1 MNKNKYTIKGNI
13 LTDSRFRQG
22 KLRIENDRITAIGDI
37 DTQGVLLDMKDSY
50 ILPGFIDLHIHGIHL
65 FRADQGA
72 KGLSEMCRILPR
84 YGVTGFLPTISPR
97 PEGEDIVLLKEL
109 SSVRPEG
116 SEILGFHLEGPFL
129 KLLGSLNTE
138 ANSKISLKRAES
150 LIQASKPTRTIFS
163 ISPDLEGIETLIPVL
178 AENRNPVF
186 ITHTAATVKQTQQA
200 IRLGAKHATHF
211 YDVFPCPQTEEPG
224 VRPCGAVEAIL
235 ADPTVSVDF
244 ILDGIHVDPVAVK
257 MALAAKSG
265 GPGSVCL
272 ITDSN
277 LGAGMEP
284 GRYVFGGNR
293 EIEFAFRGA
302 PARLVKDQTIAGSG
316 LTMDQ
321 ALRNAVLFLGLE
333 LSQAIRLVSSNPAGV
348 LGLNSRKGY
357 LLPGYDADIVIL
369 DQNLQVQQ
377 TWISG
382 KCCYDNQS
390 DHIQ

>member
-1 MNKNKYTIKGNI
+1 MNKNRYTIKGNI
-13 LTDSRFRQG
+13 LTGEGIRQG
-22 KLRIENDRITAIGDI
+22 KLRVENNRFTAIGDI
-37 DTQGVLLDMKDSY
+37 DTQGFLLDMKDYY
-50 ILPGFIDLHIHGIHL
+50 IVPGFIDLHIHGIHL

-72 KGLSEMCRILPR
+72 KGLTGMCRVLPR

-97 PEGEDIVLLKEL
+97 PEGEDVVLLKEL
-109 SSVRPEG
+109 SSVSPEG

-129 KLLGSLNTE
+129 KLLGSLNIE
-138 ANSKISLKRAES
+138 ANSRISLKRAES
-150 LIQASKPTRTIFS
+150 LIQASKPYRTIFS
-163 ISPDLEGIETLIPVL
+163 ISPDVEGIEALIPLL

-186 ITHTAATVKQTQQA
+186 ITHTAATVKQTEHA

-235 ADPTVSVDF
+235 ADRTVSVDF

-284 GRYVFGGNR
+284 CRYVFGENR
-293 EIEFAFRGA
+293 EIEFAYRGA
-302 PARLVKDQTIAGSG
+302 PARLVKDHTIAGSG

-321 ALRNAVLFLGLE
+321 VLRNAVHFLDLE

-348 LGLNSRKGY
+348 LGLNSRKGC
-357 LLPGYDADIVIL
+357 LLPGYDADFVIL

-382 KCCYDNQS
+382 KCCYDIQS
-390 DHIQ
+390 DHIK